1 MKKEALNHPLT
12 PVALRKIND
21 EITVQLAPSSD
32 LDLPELNRIL
42 AERDDI
48 VKAHLE
54 TLSDEDK
61 RAFARAEIP
70 VNDKLKE
77 LAQSLL
83 QSAKDDVSKF
93 IQSQAAVKKYK

>member
-1 MKKEALNHPLT
+1 MKKEELNHSLT

-21 EITVQLAPSSD
+21 ELTVHLAPSSE

-42 AERDDI
+42 AERDAI

-54 TLSDEDK
+54 TLNDDDR
-61 RAFARAEIP
+61 RAFASAEIAI
-70 VNDKLKE
+70 NDKLKE

-83 QSAKDDVSKF
+83 QSAKDDVSNF
-93 IQSQAAVKKYK
+93 IRSQAAVKKYK